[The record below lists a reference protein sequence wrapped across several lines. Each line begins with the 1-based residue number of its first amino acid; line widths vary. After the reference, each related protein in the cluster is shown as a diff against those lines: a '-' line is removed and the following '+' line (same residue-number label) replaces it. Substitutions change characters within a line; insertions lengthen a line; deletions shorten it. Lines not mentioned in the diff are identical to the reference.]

1 MGGEAA
7 FRLGRDLRCGAVPVD
22 VRAVPAAVTFP
33 LRQRVLRPH
42 ETLEQLVL
50 PGDDDPESGH
60 FAAYAGDEVI
70 GTASVRRE
78 PPPWAP
84 AAEPAWRLRGMATA
98 EPMRSSGVGT
108 AVLAAVV
115 DHVQSNGG
123 GLLWCNARLP
133 AVPFYERN
141 GFTTRGESWVDPDIG
156 PHIAM
161 ERTV

>member
-1 MGGEAA
+1 MALSAMWPPAPCAQTNVAKRSGVVAGSSST
-7 FRLGRDLRCGAVPVD
+7 LVVPPSTG
-22 VRAVPAAVTFP
+22 VRHVAT
-33 LRQRVLRPH
+33 
-42 ETLEQLVL
+42 
-50 PGDDDPESGH
+50 G
-60 FAAYAGDEVI
+60 
-70 GTASVRRE
+70 
-78 PPPWAP
+78 

-156 PHIAM
+156 PHVAM